1 MDFENLAELYAVYP
15 EAKNKIH
22 MLSAFAE
29 GKQRNR
35 EIADPYYGDDETTRQ
50 SYALLMQCVRNLAQ
64 SVFPAR
70 ETAAAV
76 DPTLLHH

>member
-29 GKQRNR
+29 EKQRNR
-35 EIADPYYGDDETTRQ
+35 EIADPYYGDEETPRQ
-50 SYALLMQCVRNLAQ
+50 MVCRLDAMRQKYGVER
-64 SVFPAR
+64 FPCS
-70 ETAAAV
+70 
-76 DPTLLHH
+76 

>member
-15 EAKNKIH
+15 EARHKIH

-35 EIADPYYGDDETTRQ
+35 EITDPYYGDEETTRQ
-50 SYALLMQCVRNLAQ
+50 CYSILMQCVGNLAR
-64 SVFPAR
+64 SVLHAR
-70 ETAAAV
+70 
-76 DPTLLHH
+76 TLVRH